1 MKKYEITL
9 SESDIEEIVRNELL
23 YQYKALSDFP
33 SSFIEDDMLICSLAR
48 VLRFYGASEEDLQVD
63 LELS

>member
-33 SSFIEDDMLICSLAR
+33 SAFIEDDMLICSLAR

-63 LELS
+63 REFS

>member
-23 YQYKALSDFP
+23 YQYKALSGFP
-33 SSFIEDDMLICSLAR
+33 SAFIEDDMLICSLAI
-48 VLRFYGASEEDLQVD
+48 VLKFYGVKQEDLQVD
-63 LELS
+63 RELS

>member
-23 YQYKALSDFP
+23 YQYKALSSFP
-33 SSFIEDDMLICSLAR
+33 SAFIEDDMLICSLAK
-48 VLRFYGASEEDLQVD
+48 VLRFYGAKEEDLQID
-63 LELS
+63 RELS